1 MNDTPDFQIYQTAT
15 GLKYAL
21 NTQTCAHLNDTPNAL
36 QVFERGIEF
45 AESTPRLY
53 LFLAFLMSS
62 LLTTNIQY
70 ICVACIAFYV
80 LGCFLS
86 CSFRYMSTAF
96 FSKIGIWIYGIFIWL
111 SGKFLIVLSCVL
123 LSTFRLS
130 DFKIAFAYFAF
141 CFLANFVYCT
151 TIGTYARKSS
161 LNSRYANLVIASCM
175 MKAPQRFQ

>member
-1 MNDTPDFQIYQTAT
+1 MNDTTDFQIYKTAT

-53 LFLAFLMSS
+53 LFLAFLTSS

-70 ICVACIAFYV
+70 ICVACIALYV

-86 CSFRYMSTAF
+86 CSFRYMSTVF
-96 FSKIGIWIYGIFIWL
+96 FSKIGIWVHGVFVWM
-111 SGKFLIVLSCVL
+111 SGKFLIALSCIL
-123 LSTFRLS
+123 LATFRLA
-130 DFKIAFAYFAF
+130 DFKIAFAYFVF

-151 TIGTYARKSS
+151 TIGTYTRKAS
-161 LNSRYANLVIASCM
+161 LYGRYANLVAASYM
-175 MKAPQRFQ
+175 IKKPQHLQ